1 MTDFLTAILMFA
13 ALPVA
18 LSIAYIASVIIK
30 KGATWAWKK
39 AKHEYLMTPKTVYY
53 RMEGR
58 L

>member
-1 MTDFLTAILMFA
+1 MINFLTAILMFA

-18 LSIAYIASVIIK
+18 ISIVYIAFVIIR
-30 KGATWAWKK
+30 KGAAWAWKK

-53 RMEGR
+53 RMEG

>member
-1 MTDFLTAILMFA
+1 MTEFLTAILMLA
-13 ALPVA
+13 ALPAA
-18 LSIAYIASVIIK
+18 LSIAYIATVILK
-30 KGATWAWKK
+30 KGANWAWKK